1 LVKNE
6 LSPEEKY
13 KQRAENLFKKELA
26 KKPSDDL
33 KLMLFTDRLLELT
46 IKGEDILFEDS
57 VIFVN
62 HETNNEN
69 DKKDHAYII
78 IDSPT

>member
-1 LVKNE
+1 
-6 LSPEEKY
+6 
-13 KQRAENLFKKELA
+13 
-26 KKPSDDL
+26 
-33 KLMLFTDRLLELT
+33 MLFTDRLLELT

-62 HETNNEN
+62 HDTNDEN
-69 DKKDHAYII
+69 DNKDYAYII